1 MKKEKLDLIKEVCEK
16 VYETNDIDEIKELKS
31 VDSFN
36 KFEELLIEWNESYK
50 EKKKE
55 DLFDLDQYDML
66 VDFKEFKSTKNRM
79 IIGFMNLNK

>member
-1 MKKEKLDLIKEVCEK
+1 MKKEKLDLIKKVCKK
-16 VYETNDIDEIKELKS
+16 VYETNDIDEIKELKG

-36 KFEELLIEWNESYK
+36 KFEELLIGWNESYK